1 MAIAICNF
9 IRFKNRG
16 GAYTSYAYQNFF
28 IGETRTYQNAVYA
41 FLPFALTTGAGKKGG
56 DRSSNALG
64 CPANPISVNIFAEA
78 CDEGWLVEA
87 KTVEVDPLTL
97 SLQALITSELW
108 FASSME
114 LPDVQRSVLRL
125 SSPIDAVDG
134 QVPRRYLSSVLVG
147 SLPTSGNLAFG

>member
-1 MAIAICNF
+1 MTIAICNF

-28 IGETRTYQNAVYA
+28 IGESRTYQGTSYN
-41 FLPFALTTGAGKKGG
+41 FLPFALASSAGKKGG
-56 DRSSNALG
+56 DRSNNALA

-78 CDEGWLVEA
+78 CDKGWLLEA

-114 LPDVQRSVLRL
+114 LPDVQRSVLQL
-125 SSPIDAVDG
+125 SSPIDAVNG
-134 QVPRRYLSSVLVG
+134 QVPRRYLSSALVG
-147 SLPTSGNLAFG
+147 ALPTSGNLTFG

>member
-28 IGETRTYQNAVYA
+28 IGETRTYQNTAYGFLA
-41 FLPFALTTGAGKKGG
+41 FGLATGAGKKGG
-56 DRSSNALG
+56 DRSNNALA

-78 CDEGWLVEA
+78 CEKGWLLEV
-87 KTVEVDPLTL
+87 KTVGVDPITL

-114 LPDVQRSVLRL
+114 LPDVQRSVLQL
-125 SSPIDAVDG
+125 SSPIDAVNG
-134 QVPRRYLSSVLVG
+134 QVPRRYLSSALVG
-147 SLPTSGNLAFG
+147 SLPTSGNLTFG